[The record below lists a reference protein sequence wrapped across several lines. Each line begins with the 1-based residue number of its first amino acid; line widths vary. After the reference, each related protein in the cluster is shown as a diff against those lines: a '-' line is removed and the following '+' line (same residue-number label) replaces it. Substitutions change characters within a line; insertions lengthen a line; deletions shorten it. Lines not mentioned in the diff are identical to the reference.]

1 MVTVQEAERKGF
13 ERDKASLFTK
23 ATNIC
28 SFLYGKM
35 NFCLILW
42 ALIIFNSFYLL
53 ML

>member
-13 ERDKASLFTK
+13 ERDEALFFIR
-23 ATNIC
+23 ATNFC

-35 NFCLILW
+35 NFYLILW

-53 ML
+53 M